1 MEDMMSIDRRVLI
14 ARVGA
19 LVTTLAAS
27 PLRAA
32 GNSLRVH
39 GGKLNWQA
47 DLPGTWWGGSA
58 ADIER
63 VMRTTNSEPLRDIMR
78 KMLPMA
84 KDRDIYFTNPDVSGT
99 ATQVLSTIEG
109 NVLNLH
115 SVDLADADARKELWK
130 QFPSVLANSGEEGS
144 QFTLQGE
151 KAMTTGGAKAYSA
164 VFVGK
169 VRDGTFYEQVHL
181 VDRGQGQWHYL
192 KLQADVNK
200 YRARAQEFGQMLD
213 SIKYG

>member
-1 MEDMMSIDRRVLI
+1 MPIDRRVLI
-14 ARVGA
+14 AYSGA
-19 LVTTLAAS
+19 LVATLTVA

-32 GNSLRVH
+32 GNSLRIH

-47 DLPGTWWGGSA
+47 DLSGTWWGGST

-63 VMRTTNSEPLRDIMR
+63 VMRGTSSEKLRDIMR

-84 KDRDIYFTNPDVSGT
+84 KDRDVYFTNPDVSGT

-109 NVLNLH
+109 NVLNLRTL
-115 SVDLADADARKELWK
+115 DLADPESRKELWK
-130 QFPSVLANSGEEGS
+130 QFPSVLANSGEEGA

-169 VRDGTFYEQVHL
+169 VREGTFYEQVHL

-200 YRARAQEFGQMLD
+200 YGARAQEFNQMLD
-213 SIKYG
+213 TIKYA